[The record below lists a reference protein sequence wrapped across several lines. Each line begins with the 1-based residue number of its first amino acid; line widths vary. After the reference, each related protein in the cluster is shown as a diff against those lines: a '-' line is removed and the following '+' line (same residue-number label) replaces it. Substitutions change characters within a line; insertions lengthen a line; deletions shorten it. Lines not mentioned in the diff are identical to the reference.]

1 MNVKTLTATI
11 LGKMSGITKWQSVFL
26 TGIFDLHLRIAS
38 RHNFKNMSRYG
49 EWNEKTY
56 HQNYARSFD
65 FGKFNILLCQ
75 EFCSD
80 LQIVAFDPSYISKSG
95 KQTPGTGYF
104 WSGCAGKTKWGIE
117 IAGFASVDIIN
128 NTGMHLLAKQTLA
141 NEEERKNLLDYY
153 AKVVIDQK
161 EMVTQISKY
170 LAVDAYFSREPFVS
184 QVHKAGI
191 ELITRLRHDAH
202 LIYPYVGPH
211 PKRRG
216 AKTKYAG
223 KVDPRNLDL
232 SYFTCCIKEED
243 FCVYQASLYSK
254 ALKRMIRVA
263 LVHNYDEQGNIKSH
277 QIYASTDL
285 TLQGEQIYYYYK
297 ARFQIEFLYRDAKQF
312 VGLEHCQSRD
322 ENKLDFHFNTTLTT
336 VSIAKALYHLNQP
349 IETRKP
355 FSMSD
360 VKTQHINE
368 QMFDLIIQ
376 ECGISPNSTKIR
388 AAKKRV
394 LNFGK
399 IAA

>member
-1 MNVKTLTATI
+1 MNVKTLTTTI
-11 LGKMSGITKWQSVFL
+11 LGKMSDINKCQSAFFIGIL
-26 TGIFDLHLRIAS
+26 GLHLRMRG

-49 EWNEKTY
+49 ELNEKTY
-56 HQNYARSFD
+56 HDNYARSFD
-65 FGKFNILLCQ
+65 FGEFNRLLC
-75 EFCSD
+75 EDFCSD

-95 KQTPGTGYF
+95 KQTPGTNYY

-117 IAGFASVDIIN
+117 IAGFASLDIIN
-128 NTGMHLLAKQTLA
+128 NTAMHLLAKQTLA
-141 NEEERKNLLDYY
+141 TEEERKNLLNYY

-161 EMVTQISKY
+161 SLITQISKY

-184 QVHKAGI
+184 EVHKAGI
-191 ELITRLRHDAH
+191 EIITRMRKDAH

-223 KVDPRNLDL
+223 KVDLKNLNL
-232 SYFTCCIKEED
+232 SYFTCCIQEQD
-243 FCVYQASLYSK
+243 FRVYQASLYSK

-263 LVHNYDEQGNIKSH
+263 IVHNYDEKGDIKSH

-285 TLQGEQIYYYYK
+285 TLQGEQIYCYYK
-297 ARFQIEFLYRDAKQF
+297 ARFQIEFLYRDGKQF
-312 VGLEHCQSRD
+312 VGLEHCQSRN
-322 ENKLDFHFNTTLTT
+322 EKKLDYHFNTTLTT
-336 VSIAKALYHLNQP
+336 VSIAKAVYHLSQP
-349 IETRKP
+349 IEERKP

-360 VKTQHINE
+360 IRTQYINE

-376 ECGISPNSTKIR
+376 ECGIAPNSPKIM
-388 AAKKRV
+388 AAKQRV
-394 LNFGK
+394 LSFGK